1 MQKDEIQKL
10 KETLKSESDPRRRD
24 KIFKTLSRLKSMK
37 QSKDITDRRQQIIRD
52 HRKLEA
58 KLIEEGKKP
67 YYLKKGEIKALEVAA
82 EYEEMKK
89 KVEEG
94 ASMDRFIEKKR
105 KKRATKQKKF
115 IPYEY

>member
-1 MQKDEIQKL
+1 MQKGEIQKL
-10 KETLKSESDPRRRD
+10 RETLKTEKDPYRRD
-24 KIFKTLSRLKSMK
+24 KIFKTLSRLNSMK
-37 QSKDITDRRQQIIRD
+37 KSKDITERRQKIIRD

-82 EYEEMKK
+82 EYEEMQK
-89 KVEEG
+89 KVKEG
-94 ASMDRFIEKKR
+94 ASMERFIEKKR

-115 IPYEY
+115 IPREN